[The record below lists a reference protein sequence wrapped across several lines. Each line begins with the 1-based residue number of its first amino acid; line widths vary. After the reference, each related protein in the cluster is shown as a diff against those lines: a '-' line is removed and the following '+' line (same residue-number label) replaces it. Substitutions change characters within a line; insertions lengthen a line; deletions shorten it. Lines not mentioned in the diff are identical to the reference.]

1 LFQQFQHSI
10 QDIKEILKD
19 DLALIDIHLKNIVLN
34 QDGLISQVVENIF
47 SGGGKRIR
55 PILHILTGKLLQ
67 SEPTSLDE
75 SFYYLAAAIEL
86 IHCATLL
93 HDDVIDKS
101 DLRRGKK
108 TANYLFDNKTAI
120 LVGDFL
126 FAESF
131 KLMVKTN
138 NNKALN
144 VLATTSS
151 LISQGEVRQLELQQ
165 KDFITKDQYYN
176 VIEAKTAILFAAS
189 TELSAYVSAEN
200 QCHAAILKD
209 FGLNLGLAFQI
220 IDDILDY
227 NSASNLL
234 GKEIGDDFFE
244 QKITLPIILLEK
256 KLDSQERL
264 YLKQLF
270 DKKYQPNNKDLLEIT
285 KLLNKYDIFNQ
296 SFSYAERHVNS
307 ALEILNSF
315 AKNEARDILES
326 ICRIIIA
333 RKY

>member
-1 LFQQFQHSI
+1 MSQQLQHNI
-10 QDIKEILKD
+10 QDIKEILTD
-19 DLALIDIHLKNIVLN
+19 DLALIDNHLKDIIVN
-34 QDGLISQVVENIF
+34 QDGLISQVVKNIF
-47 SGGGKRIR
+47 AGGGKRIR
-55 PILHILTGKLLQ
+55 PILHILIAKLLE
-67 SEPTSLDE
+67 SENESLNNNY
-75 SFYYLAAAIEL
+75 YYLAAAIEL

-138 NNKALN
+138 NNQALN
-144 VLATTSS
+144 ILATTSS
-151 LISQGEVRQLELQQ
+151 LISQGEVKQLELH
-165 KDFITKDQYYN
+165 KKNFITEAEYYN
-176 VIEAKTAILFAAS
+176 IIEAKTAILFAAS
-189 TELSAYVSAEN
+189 TQLPAYIAKN
-200 QCHAAILKD
+200 QQHHAANLKD

-227 NSASNLL
+227 NSASKML

-244 QKITLPIILLEK
+244 QKITLPIILLAKKINEK
-256 KLDSQERL
+256 EKL
-264 YLKQLF
+264 YLEKIF
-270 DKKYQPNNKDLLEIT
+270 DKKYQPNNQDLSEII
-285 KLLNKYDIFNQ
+285 KLLNKYDIFTQ
-296 SFSYAERHVNS
+296 SFNYAKKHVNN
-307 ALEILNSF
+307 ALQILNSF
-315 AKNEARDILES
+315 ANNQAREILES
-326 ICRIIIA
+326 ICKIVIA